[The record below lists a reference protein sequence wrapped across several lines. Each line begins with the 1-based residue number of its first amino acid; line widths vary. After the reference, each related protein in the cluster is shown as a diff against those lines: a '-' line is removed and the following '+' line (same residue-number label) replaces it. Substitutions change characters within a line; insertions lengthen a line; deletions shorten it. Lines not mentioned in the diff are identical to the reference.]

1 MELPRVSNLDFPEH
15 LGARMRPPADRIRL
29 VVSDVDGTLVT
40 KDKRLT
46 PEVLAAAVRLRAAG
60 VPLALVSS
68 RPPRGLSS
76 VVAALGVDVPCAGFN
91 GGVVFHPGGEVVAKR
106 PLSSGMTRLAVDT
119 LTRHGAD
126 VWLFTENEWLA
137 RDPTGAYVAHE
148 TRTVGFGP
156 RFVNGFEAVLD
167 GAYKVVGASPEPEL
181 LVAAEAELRGLFA
194 GKAIA
199 SLSQPYYLDAND
211 AAAHKGIAVA
221 DIARAL
227 GVDLGAVATIGDG
240 DNDVPMFE
248 VAGLSIAMG
257 NASADTRA
265 RAHFETASNEDSGF
279 AAAIERFVLPRLGAR
294 S

>member
-1 MELPRVSNLDFPEH
+1 
-15 LGARMRPPADRIRL
+15 MRPPADRIAL

-46 PEVLAAAVRLRAAG
+46 REVLAAAARLRAAG
-60 VPLALVSS
+60 VSLALVSS

-76 VVAALGVDVPCAGFN
+76 VIAVLGVDVPCAGFN
-91 GGVVFHPGGEVVAKR
+91 GGVVFRPGGEAVAKR
-106 PLSSGMTRLAVDT
+106 PLRAGMTRLAVDT

-126 VWLFTENEWLA
+126 VWLFTEDEWLA
-137 RDPTGAYVAHE
+137 RDPSGAYVARE

-156 RFVNGFEAVLD
+156 RIVDSFDAYLD
-167 GAYKVVGASPEPEL
+167 NAFKVVGASPEPEL
-181 LVAAEAELRGLFA
+181 LVAAEAELHGLFGGEA
-194 GKAIA
+194 TA
-199 SLSQPYYLDAND
+199 SLSQPYYLDATD

-227 GVDLGAVATIGDG
+227 GVDLDAVATIGDG

-257 NASADTRA
+257 NATADTRGQ
-265 RAHFETASNEDSGF
+265 AHFETTSNADAGF
-279 AAAIERFVLPRLGAR
+279 AAAIERFVLPRVGTR